1 MAQSFR
7 SFLSILGRHHNNNNK
22 IYHVASSSFMHHYRR
37 QISTNTNAEL
47 IVSILG
53 PPNAG
58 KSTLFNRLMCKE
70 SNRAYRLGSEKKKNS
85 RSRGRIGYRSPSKR
99 SGGAIVTPIAGTTR
113 DRRECIGGIGGITFR
128 LIDTA
133 GVDGEK
139 IDVAF
144 GKKNKTS
151 MEGAMIR
158 QTMEAARGS
167 DLILLMFDARLG
179 VTSDLSETIR
189 WLRKISHAPKNS
201 IDYATD
207 EDSDIEDGETS
218 SSQQHN
224 HHPREIVILANK
236 LEGDRWAAMDN
247 NNVLDNL
254 SEVSRAGFGHP
265 IPISAEHGEGIA
277 DIAVLIDKLT
287 REKRV
292 RLGLTEESTDDEKM
306 KKNMKSEL
314 KPLQLAILGRQNV
327 GKSTLCNALLGQER
341 VIAGEIPGLTRDSIS
356 VPWLWKGKPVQ
367 VVDTAGIRRGVKRER
382 SNEIEDLAVLDAM
395 RAMKLADVAVLVL
408 DAQARVIQRQELAI
422 ADAVVREGRSLVVV
436 ANKMDLIVDADYT
449 PHDFACAV
457 QDQIELRFPMLR
469 KTPVVAMSSLNGEN
483 VFKLMPV
490 VFKARERWARVIPTG
505 MLNRWLEEVLDEHA
519 PPPVQGRPAKI
530 KYILQTKGRPPTF
543 LLFCN
548 VTELP
553 VNYLRYLT
561 RSFQNSFDMFGMEV
575 RLVVKQSSTENPY
588 LVKPT
593 NKITGIGGWQGRLK
607 RSVGALKRSG
617 KPLQKGR
624 RSRKRRS

>member
-1 MAQSFR
+1 MSFR
-7 SFLSILGRHHNNNNK
+7 SSLLTIYCNRQK
-22 IYHVASSSFMHHYRR
+22 IFPNFGLSSSIHHYTTKYQYYQRCL
-37 QISTNTNAEL
+37 STNANAEL
-47 IVSILG
+47 VVSILG

-70 SNRAYRLGSEKKKNS
+70 SNRAYRLGSEKKKMS
-85 RSRGRIGYRSPSKR
+85 RSLGRIGYRSPSKR

-113 DRRECIGGIGGITFR
+113 DRRECIGSIGGIYFR

-133 GVDGEK
+133 GVDGER

-151 MEGAMIR
+151 MEAAMIR
-158 QTMEAARGS
+158 QTMEAARNS
-167 DLILLMFDARLG
+167 DLVLLMFDARLG
-179 VTSDLSETIR
+179 VTSDLAETIR
-189 WLRKISHAPKNS
+189 WLRKISHTPKNK
-201 IDYATD
+201 
-207 EDSDIEDGETS
+207 TS
-218 SSQQHN
+218 GSTKEEPFHR
-224 HHPREIVILANK
+224 REIAILANK
-236 LEGDRWAAMDN
+236 LEGDRWTSSMGNSN

-254 SEVSRAGFGHP
+254 AEVSRAGFGEP
-265 IPISAEHGEGIA
+265 IPISAEHGEGIV

-292 RLGLTEESTDDEKM
+292 RLCLPEEDNEEDN
-306 KKNMKSEL
+306 KNQDSEM

-327 GKSTLCNALLGQER
+327 GKSTLVNSLLGEER
-341 VIAGEIPGLTRDSIS
+341 VISGETPGLTRDSIS
-356 VPWLWKGKPVQ
+356 VPMLFKNKPVQ
-367 VVDTAGIRRGVKRER
+367 IVDTAGIRRGVKRER

-469 KTPVVAMSSLNGEN
+469 KTPVVAMSSLYGDN
-483 VFKLMPV
+483 VYKLMPV
-490 VFKARERWARVIPTG
+490 VFQARERWARVIPTG
-505 MLNRWLEEVLDEHA
+505 MLNRWLEEVLDEH
-519 PPPVQGRPAKI
+519 PPPTHNGRPARI
-530 KYILQTKGRPPTF
+530 KYIIQTKGRPPTF

-548 VTELP
+548 VSELP
-553 VNYLRYLT
+553 VSYLRYLT

-575 RLVVKQSSTENPY
+575 RLVVKSSAEKNPYSSTK
-588 LVKPT
+588 V
-593 NKITGIGGWQGRLK
+593 NKITGIGGWKGRQK
-607 RSVGALKRSG
+607 RSIGALKRDG

-624 RSRKRRS
+624 RSRRRN